1 MVLGSLTMFSNNPP
15 ALDINRGLIA
25 IVSVVVAAFI
35 IFVIGAVVR
44 GQRRQVTTGTEGIV
58 GRTAVAKTKLNPKGT
73 VIIDGEHWSAV
84 VSSGRVEPG
93 EEVTVTEVDGLKLV
107 VKKQKK

>member
-1 MVLGSLTMFSNNPP
+1 MVLGSLTLFSHNPP

-25 IVSVVVAAFI
+25 IVAVVMAAFV

-44 GQRRQVTTGTEGIV
+44 GQKRRVATGTEGIV
-58 GRTAVAKTKLNPKGT
+58 GKMAVAKTKLNPKGK
-73 VIIDGEHWSAV
+73 VIINGEHWSAV

-107 VKKQKK
+107 VTKKKK